1 MLRLRFSV
9 GLLFGL
15 LVGVPAGAFIALL
28 AFPRVASDSAGT
40 TSLQVQ
46 DLSRKLEAANV
57 DRARVDQQLEQF
69 QKLAEQMTANFNNL
83 EIRFRSLAEE
93 RQRDSQAHPAAAR
106 ALQQGGRAPVQAD
119 PVDAAAVR
127 PLRDEAAP
135 EAP

>member
-28 AFPRVASDSAGT
+28 AFPHAASDSVGT
-40 TSLQVQ
+40 TSLQAQ

-83 EIRFRSLAEE
+83 EIRFRALTED
-93 RQRDSQAHPAAAR
+93 RQRDAQAHPAPAR
-106 ALQQGGRAPVQAD
+106 AALQAGRGAIQAEAVEAAPGRA
-119 PVDAAAVR
+119 
-127 PLRDEAAP
+127 LRDDPAP